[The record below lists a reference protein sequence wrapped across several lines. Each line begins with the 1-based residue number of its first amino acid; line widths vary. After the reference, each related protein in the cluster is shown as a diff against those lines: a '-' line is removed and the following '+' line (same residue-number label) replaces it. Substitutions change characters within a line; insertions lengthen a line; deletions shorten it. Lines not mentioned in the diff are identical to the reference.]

1 MICNSCGK
9 EIHNGYFW
17 ENGTVHYI
25 CVECLLSYKE
35 KSMNKYDHDMIMRL
49 HKAGIDHDR
58 IAVIMGA
65 KHKKTIDL
73 IVWREERKELKRE
86 QNKVYQHRRFKTEE
100 ED

>member
-17 ENGTVHYI
+17 ENGTVHYV

-35 KSMNKYDHDMIMRL
+35 KSMNKYDHETIMKL
-49 HKAGIDHDR
+49 YKEGIPNDR
-58 IAVIMGA
+58 IAKIMGTSTF
-65 KHKKTIDL
+65 TIAH
-73 IVWREERKELKRE
+73 IIRKELKHE

>member
-1 MICNSCGK
+1 MKCNNCGK
-9 EIHNGYFW
+9 QIHYGYFW

-35 KSMNKYDHDMIMRL
+35 KSMNKYDHEMIMRL

-73 IVWREERKELKRE
+73 IVWREERKNGLR
-86 QNKVYQHRRFKTEE
+86 KTG
-100 ED
+100 DGNDHAGQ